1 MYVLINP
8 QICGYGILLRLSIR
22 NYLLWMSSQVLNGLY
37 KGVRAGVHMGTV
49 LSFGDVNG
57 CRNYVGSGLNDCARL
72 LSIKDEDAVTFCGHT
87 DYVVALENAYF

>member
-1 MYVLINP
+1 
-8 QICGYGILLRLSIR
+8 
-22 NYLLWMSSQVLNGLY
+22 
-37 KGVRAGVHMGTV
+37 MGTV